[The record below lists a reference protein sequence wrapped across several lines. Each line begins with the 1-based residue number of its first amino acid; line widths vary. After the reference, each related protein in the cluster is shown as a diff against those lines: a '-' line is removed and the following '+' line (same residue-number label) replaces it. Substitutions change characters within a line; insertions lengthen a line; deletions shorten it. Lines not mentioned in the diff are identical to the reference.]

1 MRPKTRLFWLPCTH
15 LDTAQ
20 TCPTKSIAKFWK
32 KIKLLKM
39 ADNGQAEGIS
49 QLRAGFTGHYMAK
62 KFCCL
67 MVCLNL
73 MEPNES
79 ASVAMVLIKGP

>member
-20 TCPTKSIAKFWK
+20 TCPTESIAKFWK
-32 KIKLLKM
+32 IIKLFKM
-39 ADNGQAEGIS
+39 AANGQTEGLS
-49 QLRAGFTGHYMAK
+49 QLRVGCTGPWREK
-62 KFCCL
+62 CCCL
-67 MVCLNL
+67 MMCLHL

-79 ASVAMVLIKGP
+79 ASVTIVLIIGP